1 MIEYRRIWKE
11 AWLPML
17 RIRCFRGRILKGRKN
32 TRANGMESYMIF
44 FFFVFNIF
52 SKTCTFLRIY
62 IYDVMCI
69 YN

>member
-32 TRANGMESYMIF
+32 TRANGMESWYF
-44 FFFVFNIF
+44 FFLYLIF
-52 SKTCTFLRIY
+52 LVKRARSYVY
-62 IYDVMCI
+62 IYDIMCI